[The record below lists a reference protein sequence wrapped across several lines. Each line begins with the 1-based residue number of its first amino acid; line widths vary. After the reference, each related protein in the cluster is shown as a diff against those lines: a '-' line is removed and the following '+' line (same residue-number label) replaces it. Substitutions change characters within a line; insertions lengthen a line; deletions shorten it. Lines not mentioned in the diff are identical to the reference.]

1 MSTERTSPLPS
12 VHLRRVINSVSA
24 YINGNLAIEPNPT
37 PKKKPQQ
44 QKKVVVKRKT
54 IPVQEKLLYL
64 FTVMVCVIV
73 AGAIIWRYA
82 QIYELNTRMQQ
93 IESQIKTL
101 QIENNK
107 LKLEITKY
115 QDPKRLLDQAK
126 QLGLVPNEDLNQI
139 TADRSTL
146 ADGDSLALKKE

>member
-1 MSTERTSPLPS
+1 
-12 VHLRRVINSVSA
+12 VSA
-24 YINGNLAIEPNPT
+24 YINGNLAIEQKPA
-37 PKKKPQQ
+37 KKAKVQE
-44 QKKVVVKRKT
+44 QKKVVVKRKS

-64 FTVMVCVIV
+64 FTVIVCVLV

-93 IESQIKTL
+93 IESQIKAL

-115 QDPKRLLDQAK
+115 QDPKKLLDQAK
-126 QLGLVPNEDLNQI
+126 QLGLVPNEVLNQV
-139 TADRSTL
+139 TDKRGA
-146 ADGDSLALKKE
+146 AGGDSVAMKKE

>member
-1 MSTERTSPLPS
+1 M
-12 VHLRRVINSVSA
+12 SA
-24 YINGNLAIEPNPT
+24 YINGNLAIEPNPA

-44 QKKVVVKRKT
+44 QKKVVVRRKT

-64 FTVMVCVIV
+64 FTVLVCVIV

-146 ADGDSLALKKE
+146 SDADSLALKKE

>member
-1 MSTERTSPLPS
+1 
-12 VHLRRVINSVSA
+12 VSA
-24 YINGNLAIEPNPT
+24 YINGNLAIEQKPA
-37 PKKKPQQ
+37 KKSKVQE
-44 QKKVVVKRKT
+44 QKKVVVKRKS

-64 FTVMVCVIV
+64 FTVIVCVLV

-93 IESQIKTL
+93 IESQIKAL

-115 QDPKRLLDQAK
+115 QDPKKLLDQAK
-126 QLGLVPNEDLNQI
+126 QLGLVPNEDLNQV
-139 TADRSTL
+139 TDKRGA
-146 ADGDSLALKKE
+146 AGGDSVAMKKE

>member
-1 MSTERTSPLPS
+1 M
-12 VHLRRVINSVSA
+12 SA
-24 YINGNLAIEPNPT
+24 YINGNLAIEQKPA
-37 PKKKPQQ
+37 KKAKVQE
-44 QKKVVVKRKT
+44 QKKVVVKRKS

-64 FTVMVCVIV
+64 FTVIVCVLV

-82 QIYELNTRMQQ
+82 QIYELNTKMQQ

-115 QDPKRLLDQAK
+115 QDPKKLLDQAK
-126 QLGLVPNEDLNQI
+126 QLGLVPNEDLNQV
-139 TADRSTL
+139 TDKRGA
-146 ADGDSLALKKE
+146 AGGDSVAMKKE

>member
-1 MSTERTSPLPS
+1 M
-12 VHLRRVINSVSA
+12 SA
-24 YINGNLAIEPNPT
+24 YINGNLAIEKKEP
-37 PKKKPQQ
+37 PKKQKVQE
-44 QKKVVVKRKT
+44 QKKVVVKRRT

-64 FTVMVCVIV
+64 FTVIVCVLV

-93 IESQIKTL
+93 IESQIKAL

-126 QLGLVPNEDLNQI
+126 QLGLVPNEDLNQV
-139 TADRSTL
+139 TDKKGA
-146 ADGDSLALKKE
+146 AGGDSVAMKKE

>member
-1 MSTERTSPLPS
+1 M
-12 VHLRRVINSVSA
+12 SA
-24 YINGNLAIEPNPT
+24 YINGNLAIEQKPA
-37 PKKKPQQ
+37 KKAKVQE
-44 QKKVVVKRKT
+44 QKKVVVKRKS

-64 FTVMVCVIV
+64 FTVIVCVLV

-93 IESQIKTL
+93 IESQIKAL

-115 QDPKRLLDQAK
+115 QDPKKLLDQAK
-126 QLGLVPNEDLNQI
+126 QLGLVPNEVLNQV
-139 TADRSTL
+139 TDKRGA
-146 ADGDSLALKKE
+146 AGGDSVAMKKE

>member
-1 MSTERTSPLPS
+1 M
-12 VHLRRVINSVSA
+12 SA
-24 YINGNLAIEPNPT
+24 YINGNLAIEPKP
-37 PKKKPQQ
+37 PKKAKVQE
-44 QKKVVVKRKT
+44 QKKVVVKRRT

-64 FTVMVCVIV
+64 FTVIVCVLV

-93 IESQIKTL
+93 IESQIKAL

-126 QLGLVPNEDLNQI
+126 SLGLVPNDDLNQV
-139 TADRSTL
+139 TDKRGAAGS
-146 ADGDSLALKKE
+146 DSVAMKKE